1 MLSVSAPAT
10 SASGKRRLKIET
22 PIIEQK
28 AVVQIICFTDPYC
41 TWCWG
46 SEPILGKI
54 KEVYENQVTISYRM
68 GGLVEDITTFADP
81 GNAIGGE
88 NWYRQVADHWV
99 EASSRHGMPVDEQV
113 FFDIKDDFRSTY
125 PASIAF
131 KAAQLQGEELGNRY
145 LRALR
150 VAASAERKAIHRLDV
165 QVELA
170 NEIGLELNRFQ
181 DDIKSG
187 TAESAFH
194 EDLHECRAKGAR
206 GFPSYLIRN
215 SKGREI
221 MLRGYTSFK
230 AFETWLNELAGAEL
244 IKKES
249 ALELTQVH
257 DFISR
262 NGKVAPKEIS
272 EVFNVTLEE
281 ANQFLKNLAE
291 KEILKED
298 KTGNGYLYSIS
309 NSSSECDPVSGSCC

>member
-1 MLSVSAPAT
+1 MESSV
-10 SASGKRRLKIET
+10 
-22 PIIEQK
+22 IEQK
-28 AVVQIICFTDPYC
+28 VMVQIICFTDPYC

-54 KEVYENQVTISYRM
+54 KEVYKNQVSISYRM
-68 GGLVEDITTFADP
+68 GGLVKEITTFADP

-99 EASSRHGMPVDEQV
+99 KASFRHGMPVDEQV

-145 LRALR
+145 LRVLR

-165 QVELA
+165 QLELA
-170 NEIGLELNRFQ
+170 SETGLELNRFQ
-181 DDIKSG
+181 NDIKSG
-187 TAESAFH
+187 VAENAFQ
-194 EDLHECRAKGAR
+194 EDLQECRAMGAR

-215 SKGREI
+215 SIGQEK
-221 MLRGYTSFK
+221 MLWGYTSFK
-230 AFETWLNELAGAEL
+230 AFETWLHEFAGGQL
-244 IKKES
+244 IKKEL

-272 EVFNVTLEE
+272 VVFDVTLEKAE
-281 ANQFLKNLAE
+281 QFLKNLAE
-291 KEILKED
+291 KEILQKM
-298 KTGNGYLYSIS
+298 KAGNGYLYSIS
-309 NSSSECDPVSGSCC
+309 KSSFACDPVSGSCG